1 MESKSYNQN
10 RKVAALLMLLAF
22 LSTGIAALP
31 VVAAQSSVT
40 VNAAVNST
48 VNASVT
54 ITPETVQVG
63 GTVNVAI
70 TLDGDGAVAN
80 LKAVVTQPDGTEHF
94 AWYNFS
100 TTSGTLSQ
108 VFPSGTLTVEPDG
121 NVSAFFPAA
130 TTSEIGKYTVTI
142 LVYNMTTGES
152 HPIATTQFYVENG
165 IKVLVT
171 TNAATQANAAPRGGT
186 IAINAA
192 AYYIANSAPVT
203 SSKAVATAVLSSAVN
218 PSQSYTVTLT
228 NTGTGLFTGTF
239 TVPYNAYSGAWEV
252 VAQVSDGMGSM
263 GSNSTTAYVKPIT
276 LSVSAQVNESSVE
289 RTKTIQ
295 ITATA
300 TGAMGKPITGSNGT
314 LTATLYSVVNS
325 AANAATNIVIPM
337 TYSSTTSN
345 WMATW
350 TVPYNYPTGTYFF
363 NVTAA
368 DNLVQPDTGSAATG
382 DFTVNPASIKIALSA
397 SPTSGPRGTTFTFT
411 AHAWWPNGQQFNATN
426 FGTDAGYMVLYN
438 NVSASGKLAI
448 QTLTMTYNPSTGLWT
463 ASAPTYWNT
472 TTGTYS
478 FFAFAHDTQGNSGT
492 STNVEVQIKPATL
505 TIIPWGTETIDGNS
519 TKAILY
525 INFNVTYPADL
536 VSTASGNLGY
546 IPFKDIPNH
555 IDAYILYNGNIIRN
569 GYDWYYNWSLSTK
582 GTAVYTLYT
591 VVNAAQFSSWSTS
604 NTASNMGVTNTAA
617 SGAVMGWPMSP
628 SMGLGNY
635 TIQVSYFSD
644 NATPPNTGSGIN
656 SFPVAEVITQ
666 KLPNVQQSV
675 GASLPFAANVYT
687 AGTWGTPA
695 VNPNLLPTSFV
706 IKLWESEPTN
716 HAHVYTITMSL
727 TNPAKAGYSGT
738 LLVDQ
743 APNTGGTQPSSI
755 PGMFAGQY
763 WANEFL
769 TFGNKFVLPTV
780 TDSNA
785 ASTTVTGDVIFHLT
799 RPFIT
804 ANTTPITYRPNSWY
818 SVNGTVTDN
827 YGHPIS
833 GISLTLNQYN
843 LSEFQQLTTMSNGAL
858 VPAPNSGYF
867 MIIPRYAPNGDY
879 PFNFTITSTTSP
891 SSVNYYYTWLTG
903 VSPTYYFKVERAVV
917 VPTISVSA
925 SVSPSTIYNG
935 SSAMII
941 AEVTS
946 SGKPLAG
953 AYVNATI
960 TMPNGTATLRLTP
973 TSTAGAYSAP
983 ISISSMGPA
992 GLYTVAVNAS
1002 KAGYASGSA
1011 VTTFT
1016 VEMKTPPP
1024 TPTPALSIALSVSPS
1039 SIANGTSG
1047 VISASV
1053 TSSGQPITGATV
1065 TGTLVSPSGASTPLL
1080 FTTSS
1085 STPGLYTATVSI
1097 PSSGPAGTWSATVTA
1112 SEAGYKSAT
1121 SGIAFTVTM
1130 VKPTPPPPP
1139 PPTVNLTWVYVLAGL
1154 AAIFALIALIYI
1166 AVKLK

>member
-1 MESKSYNQN
+1 
-10 RKVAALLMLLAF
+10 MLLAF

-31 VVAAQSSVT
+31 VVAAPCPAVT
-40 VNAAVNST
+40 VNAAVNSA

-54 ITPETVQVG
+54 ITPECVQVG

-70 TLDGDGAVAN
+70 TLDGGGYAAY
-80 LKAVVTQPDGTEHF
+80 LKAVVTQPDGTQHF

-108 VFPSGTLTVEPDG
+108 VFPSGKRTIESDG

-130 TTSEIGKYTVTI
+130 TTSEMGKYTVAI
-142 LVYNMTTGES
+142 LVYNMTTGQS
-152 HPIATTQFYVENG
+152 HAIAYTKFYVENG
-165 IKVLVT
+165 IKVDIT
-171 TNAATQANAAPRGGT
+171 TNAAPRGGT
-186 IAINAA
+186 IGINAA
-192 AYYIANSAPVT
+192 AYYIANGARVT
-203 SSKAVATAVLSSAVN
+203 SAKAVASAVLSSEVN
-218 PSQSYTVTLT
+218 PSQSYTVALT

-239 TVPYNAYSGAWEV
+239 TVPYSADSGTWEV
-252 VAQVSDGMGSM
+252 VALVSDGMGNS
-263 GSNSTTAYVKPIT
+263 GINSTTTTVSPIT
-276 LSVSAQVNESSVE
+276 LSVSAKVNESSVE
-289 RTKTIQ
+289 RTKTIKV
-295 ITATA
+295 TATA
-300 TGAMGKPITGSNGT
+300 KGAMGKPITGSNGT
-314 LTATLYSVVNS
+314 LSATLYSVTS
-325 AANAATNIVIPM
+325 WPLPITIPM
-337 TYSSTTSN
+337 TYNSTASN
-345 WMATW
+345 WTATW
-350 TVPYNYPTGTYFF
+350 TVPYNYPTGQYYFE
-363 NVTAA
+363 VSAA
-368 DNLVQPDTGSAATG
+368 DNLVQPDTGSATTA
-382 DFTVNPASIKIALSA
+382 DFAINPAIIKIALSA

-426 FGTDAGYMVLYN
+426 FGIDPGYMVLYN
-438 NVSASGKLAI
+438 NVSATGKLAI
-448 QTLTMTYNPSTGLWT
+448 QPLTMTYNPSTGLWT

-478 FFAFAHDTQGNSGT
+478 FFAFAHDSPYYGITPVTINSGT
-492 STNVEVQIKPATL
+492 STNVEVPITPATL
-505 TIIPWGTETIDGNS
+505 TIIPWGTETIDRNS
-519 TKAILY
+519 TSATLY

-546 IPFKDIPNH
+546 TLFKDIPNH
-555 IDAYILYNGNIIRN
+555 IDAYILYNGKIIRN

-591 VVNAAQFSSWSTS
+591 VVNAAKYSAWSTS
-604 NTASNMGVTNTAA
+604 NAASNMGVTNTAA
-617 SGAVMGWPMSP
+617 SGAVMGWPMS
-628 SMGLGNY
+628 STMGLGNY
-635 TIQVSYFSD
+635 TIQIAYFSD
-644 NATPPNTGSGIN
+644 NATAANTGTGIN

-666 KLPNVQQSV
+666 KLPNVQQSHNET
-675 GASLPFAANVYT
+675 LPFAANVYT
-687 AGTWGTPA
+687 SGTWGTPA

-716 HAHVYTITMSL
+716 HAHVYSIKMTLINASTG
-727 TNPAKAGYSGT
+727 AYSGA
-738 LLVDQ
+738 LPVDK
-743 APNTGGTQPSSI
+743 APNTGGKQPSPI

-763 WANEFL
+763 WANEKL
-769 TFGNKFVLPTV
+769 TFSNKFVLPTV

-785 ASTTVTGDVIFHLT
+785 ASTKVTGDVNFTLT

-804 ANTTPITYRPNSWY
+804 ANSTPVTYRPNSWY
-818 SVNGTVTDN
+818 SINGTVIDN

-843 LSEFQQLTTMSNGAL
+843 LSEFQNLTTLSNGAL
-858 VPAPNSGYF
+858 VPAPNSGYV
-867 MIIPRYAPNGDY
+867 MIIPADAPNGDY
-879 PFNFTITSTTSP
+879 PFNFTIASTTNTA
-891 SSVNYYYTWLTG
+891 SVNYYYTWLNG
-903 VSPTYYFKVERAVV
+903 RSPTYYFKVERAVV

-946 SGKPLAG
+946 NGQPLAG
-953 AYVNATI
+953 ASVTATI
-960 TMPNGTATLRLTP
+960 TMPNGTATLKLTP

-983 ISISSMGPA
+983 ISISGMGPA

-1053 TSSGQPITGATV
+1053 TSNGQPITGATV

-1112 SEAGYKSAT
+1112 SEVGYKSAT
-1121 SGIAFTVTM
+1121 SGIAFTVTI

-1139 PPTVNLTWVYVLAGL
+1139 PPTVNLTGVYVLAGL